1 MVNWQAAGKSAEA
14 VERLILGPAGSP
26 IEMVVA
32 QSMGGST
39 RTVRMAR
46 CPHLQRPTASGSDN
60 STSTKTAHAAG
71 GDGRRQARQQIVPT
85 ARLPAAAWSQKRQA
99 SKALGSTQVGL
110 LVTCEDLDASLDYA
124 GFWGEGCGLR
134 IRSIFQD
141 LSVGRFEKVEV
152 GVSRL
157 ASRLLFVADCS
168 AFSLTWFLSVAV
180 SRPTATTARSTHDVP
195 PSPSSS
201 VLTELWQ
208 VTLC

>member
-1 MVNWQAAGKSAEA
+1 MVCWQAAGKSAEA

-26 IEMVVA
+26 IEMVMA
-32 QSMGGST
+32 QSTGGST

-60 STSTKTAHAAG
+60 STSTKTAQAAG

-85 ARLPAAAWSQKRQA
+85 ARLPAAAWSEKRQA

-110 LVTCEDLDASLDYA
+110 MVTCEDLDASLDYA

-168 AFSLTWFLSVAV
+168 AFSLTWLLSVAV
-180 SRPTATTARSTHDVP
+180 SRPPPLLPAPPTT
-195 PSPSSS
+195 SP
-201 VLTELWQ
+201 LLP
-208 VTLC
+208 LPLY